1 MRAGLRTVGAAALA
15 VAAALAGAGT
25 APAAA
30 GVVVHLVPTASSDAA
45 GSYGDF
51 TGDGIADILAREKG
65 TGKLKV
71 YPHSRTVDGT
81 RTYPTVTTIN
91 AGWGSMRWIGVG
103 DVDGNGYADVL
114 AITPAGE
121 LVVAR
126 HSGTFNGLATL
137 LPGLTVLDTGWLG
150 TELVFTADF
159 NADGFADLV
168 TTRLDAGETVVRLN
182 NGGIDGTRT
191 FQAPRLVLSGVAND
205 NYEGMSDVTKD
216 GVLDLVFV
224 GGGNALGL
232 VDLTTGSDHLFSVH
246 WESTNAT
253 ALTGTYP
260 TILARDRHTDQLL
273 GYDPAQ
279 VWDPENPSPR
289 LAPPMTLGTNWQ
301 INDIIT

>member
-1 MRAGLRTVGAAALA
+1 MRGSLRTSGLVAAVA
-15 VAAALAGAGT
+15 VAAALSSAGT
-25 APAAA
+25 AAAA
-30 GVVVHLVPTASSDAA
+30 ADRVVHLVPTASPGAA

-51 TGDGIADILAREKG
+51 TGDGTADILAREKG

-81 RTYPTVTTIN
+81 RTYPTVATIN

-137 LPGLTVLDTGWLG
+137 VPGLTVLDTGWSS
-150 TELVFTADF
+150 TDPVFTADF

-168 TTRLDAGETVVRLN
+168 TSRHGTGETVVRLN
-182 NGGIDGTRT
+182 NGGISGTNT
-191 FQAPRLVLSGVAND
+191 FGPPQLVIAAGLAGS
-205 NYEGMSDVTKD
+205 YQGMSDVTKD
-216 GVLDLVFV
+216 GVLDLVYARDSEL
-224 GGGNALGL
+224 ALI
-232 VDLTTGSDHLFSVH
+232 DLTTGRDYMLSGQWSG
-246 WESTNAT
+246 TNAT

-260 TILARDRHTDQLL
+260 TILARDRNTNQLL
-273 GYDPAQ
+273 GYDL
-279 VWDPENPSPR
+279 VHIWNPENPTPP
-289 LAPPMTLGTNWQ
+289 LAPPMTLGANWH